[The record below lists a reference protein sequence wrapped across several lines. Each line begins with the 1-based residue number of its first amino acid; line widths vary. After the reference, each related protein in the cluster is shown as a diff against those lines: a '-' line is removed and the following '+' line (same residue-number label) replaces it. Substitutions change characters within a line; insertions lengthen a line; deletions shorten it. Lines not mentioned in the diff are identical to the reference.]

1 MDTDHAP
8 ASLQIFKAGTHIAE
22 DGRTLTFSEADM
34 QQIAES
40 YDPALHEAPI
50 VVGHPTTDAPAYG
63 WGKALSAR
71 NGVLFAEP
79 QQVDADFAGMV
90 NAGRF
95 KKISA
100 SIFMPDTPGNPTPG
114 KFYLRHIGFL
124 GAQPPAVK
132 GLKSAAFAED
142 GAGTACFAMPLSS
155 LGWTLSDLF
164 QRFRD
169 WLIDTDGLETAD
181 QVIPQWQ
188 IRSIDE
194 ATRERAA
201 DGNTGEPALSYAE
214 SPHVQTT
221 TESETMSDNNPAA
234 AFAEQKQQLDAR
246 ASDLDARQRALDE
259 REKQAQR
266 ADAAAFAEGLVKEGK
281 LLPRNQAPI
290 VELLLALPADSAPLN
305 FAEGDSQVS
314 KPAATVLREFLAGLP
329 KAVDFSEKSRDDATG
344 LPASFA
350 APPGVTVDAGRAET
364 YAKAKAWQQ
373 QHPGASW
380 TDAVAAVGG

>member
-22 DGRTLTFSEADM
+22 DGRTLTFSEADVR
-34 QQIAES
+34 QIADS

-142 GAGTACFAMPLSS
+142 GAGAACFAMPLSS
-155 LGWTLSDLF
+155 LGWTLTDLF

-169 WLIDTDGLETAD
+169 WLIDSDGLETAD

-194 ATRERAA
+194 ATRERPV

-214 SPHVQTT
+214 QPHAQTT
-221 TESETMSDNNPAA
+221 RETNPMSDNNQAA

-246 ASDLDARQRALDE
+246 ASDLDARQRTLDE
-259 REKQAQR
+259 REKLAKR

-290 VELLLALPADSAPLN
+290 VELLLALPAESAPLN

-329 KAVDFSEKSRDDATG
+329 KAVDFSEKSHDDATG

-373 QHPGASW
+373 QHPNASW